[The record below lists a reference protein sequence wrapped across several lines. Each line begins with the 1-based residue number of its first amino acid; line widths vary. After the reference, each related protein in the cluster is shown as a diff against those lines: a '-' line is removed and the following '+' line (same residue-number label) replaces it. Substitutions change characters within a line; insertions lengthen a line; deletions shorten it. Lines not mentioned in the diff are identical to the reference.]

1 MGPGLVVPEVAV
13 VRRRWALDRLEP
25 TPEQESA
32 RKSSAPIPVGSQ
44 TAILPKYRIG
54 RPRGRLTQGARV
66 SAGPPPAAI
75 RRLELCRMGADD
87 GRRFVRPSVLLV
99 GVSQEREAVRQGRD
113 RRGAASRPTRCIP
126 ACRPWSGSPVLTD
139 RVGPG
144 RADPAARA
152 TESLRSRSAGAA
164 RTTAVR
170 AAPGDRTAE
179 HPDRRGLIPRAF
191 RGFSLFCIT
200 P

>member
-25 TPEQESA
+25 APEQESA
-32 RKSSAPIPVGSQ
+32 RKSAVPIPVGSQ
-44 TAILPKYRIG
+44 TAILHKYRIG

-66 SAGPPPAAI
+66 SAGSAPAVI
-75 RRLELCRMGADD
+75 RRFELRRMGADD
-87 GRRFVRPSVLLV
+87 GRRFVRPSVMLV
-99 GVSQEREAVRQGRD
+99 GVSQGREAVRQGRD
-113 RRGAASRPTRCIP
+113 RRGAAPRPTHCLP

-139 RVGPG
+139 RVGPS
-144 RADPAARA
+144 RADPVARA
-152 TESLRSRSAGAA
+152 TESPRSGSAGAA

-170 AAPGDRTAE
+170 AAPGAE
-179 HPDRRGLIPRAF
+179 VRRFP
-191 RGFSLFCIT
+191 